1 MNDQII
7 AYRASPK
14 SGFLKLGM
22 TWSTSTGVALSDRA
36 ASADN
41 AYLQTLTR
49 PSNPQRVHTS
59 LNDGGLRPTNRVPQL
74 DLDEEDHTEELHPA
88 IDTETKDQIVSM

>member
-14 SGFLKLGM
+14 SGFLNLGT
-22 TWSTSTGVALSDRA
+22 TWSTAIRVALSDPA
-36 ASADN
+36 ASADY

-49 PSNPQRVHTS
+49 PSHPPRLHTS

-74 DLDEEDHTEELHPA
+74 DLEEEDHNAELHPA
-88 IDTETKDQIVSM
+88 IDAEMKDQIVSM